1 MLICKGINKTYS
13 QKILSDFNLNVDPG
27 EIVALLGPSGSGKS
41 TLLKIICGLERLD
54 SGEIIFNGQNLEN
67 ILPEKRRIGMVFQ
80 KLALFPH
87 LNVNGNI
94 KFGLPQESN
103 ISEISI
109 MLNLLGLK
117 GFEKR
122 KIQTLSGGE
131 AQRVAL
137 ARSLIAKPKMILLDE
152 PFSSLDTDIKIILAE
167 EVKILLKKLNISAIY
182 VTHDLSIA
190 NKIADRVVYLDC
202 KKNDKLN
209 K

>member
-1 MLICKGINKTYS
+1 M
-13 QKILSDFNLNVDPG
+13 
-27 EIVALLGPSGSGKS
+27 
-41 TLLKIICGLERLD
+41 
-54 SGEIIFNGQNLEN
+54 EN
-67 ILPEKRRIGMVFQ
+67 ILPEKREIGMVFQ

-103 ISEISI
+103 ISEIPI

-152 PFSSLDTDIKIILAE
+152 PFSSLDTDIKIILAK

-190 NKIADRVVYLDC
+190 NQIADRVVYLDS
-202 KKNDKLN
+202 KK
-209 K
+209 